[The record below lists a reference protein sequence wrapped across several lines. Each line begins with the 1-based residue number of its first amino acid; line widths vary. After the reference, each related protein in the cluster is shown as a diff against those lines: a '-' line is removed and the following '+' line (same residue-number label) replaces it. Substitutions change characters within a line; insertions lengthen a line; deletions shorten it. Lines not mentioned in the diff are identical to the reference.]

1 MLRLIKAVVRHEL
14 LEELV
19 QALKG
24 AGVPRL
30 AVSNVR
36 AIGSGVDPKQAKLS
50 QELGTGYTEKVLVQ
64 FICAA
69 EQVDD
74 IVSVVVEH
82 ACTGRRG
89 DGIVSVVPVERV
101 VKIRTGV
108 EGVAALM

>member
-19 QALKG
+19 QALNK

-30 AVSNVR
+30 SVSNVQTT
-36 AIGSGVDPKQAKLS
+36 GSGVDPKQAKLS
-50 QELGTGYTEKVLVQ
+50 QELGTGYTEKVLMQ
-64 FICAA
+64 FVCAA

-74 IVSVVVEH
+74 IVNIVVEH
-82 ACTGRRG
+82 AHTGCRG
-89 DGIVSVVPVERV
+89 DGIVFVLPVERV